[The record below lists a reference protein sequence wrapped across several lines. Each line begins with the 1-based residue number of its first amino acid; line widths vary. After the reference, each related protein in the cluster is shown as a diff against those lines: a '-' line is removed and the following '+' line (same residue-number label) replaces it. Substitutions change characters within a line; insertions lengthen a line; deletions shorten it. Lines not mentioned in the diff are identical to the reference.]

1 MASPFFSEGD
11 KNIIHDEVED
21 ILSNQL
27 SMGKNVKKFE
37 ESFSHRLDVGHAI
50 ALNACT
56 SALEAAVSYAATRG
70 KEVII
75 PAQTFIATGMA
86 VHLSG
91 LKPVFAEIS
100 PETMCLDYHD
110 TIQRVNENTA
120 AIIVVHMTGIV
131 TPEINK
137 FRIFCDERNI
147 LLIEDAAHT
156 PGAKFKNQEAGTIG
170 HIGCFSFF
178 PSKVLTSGEG
188 GMLTT
193 NDDKIASFARSFQNR
208 GRDMTSS
215 SEIYSIPGRNVRMPE
230 ISALLGWIQLSHLN
244 DYLDR
249 RREIASSYISHFEKV
264 AGLKLIKL
272 ESIEQSSFWKFPIIL
287 DSNLDRNQILNNL
300 HNFGVY
306 ADTAYNPPLHL
317 QPVFQSLYGTD
328 TGLLPVTEDILQ
340 RHICLPCHP
349 KMTKEECSFV
359 ISSLKEA
366 IKDV

>member
-1 MASPFFSEGD
+1 MASPFFTEGD
-11 KNIIHDEVED
+11 KKIIHNEVEN

-27 SMGKNVKKFE
+27 SMGKNVEKFE
-37 ESFSHRLDVGHAI
+37 QLFSKRINVKHSI

-56 SALEAAVSYAATRG
+56 SALEASVRYAATRG
-70 KEVII
+70 NEIII

-100 PETMCLDYHD
+100 PQTMCLDYHD
-110 TIQRVNENTA
+110 ASKRVNKNTA
-120 AIIVVHMTGIV
+120 AIILVHMTGIL
-131 TPEINK
+131 TPEIIQ
-137 FRIFCDERNI
+137 FRKFCDEQNI

-156 PGAKFKNQEAGTIG
+156 PGAKYKKIEAGTFG

-193 NDDKIASFARSFQNR
+193 NDDEIASFARSFQNR
-208 GRDMTSS
+208 GRDIASPF
-215 SEIYSIPGRNVRMPE
+215 EIYSMPGRNVRMPE
-230 ISALLGWIQLSHLN
+230 FSALLGWLQLSHLN
-244 DYLDR
+244 EYLAR
-249 RREIASSYISHFEKV
+249 RREIALSYISHFDKIREIDY
-264 AGLKLIKL
+264 IKL

-287 DSNLDRNQILNNL
+287 APKLDRNEVLNNL
-300 HNFGVY
+300 HNSGIY

-317 QPVFQSLYGTD
+317 QPVFKSLYGTKQ
-328 TGLLPVTEDILQ
+328 GLLPVTEDILQ

-349 KMTKEECSFV
+349 KMTNEDVSFV
-359 ISSLKEA
+359 ISKLLK
-366 IKDV
+366 IINVS

>member
-1 MASPFFSEGD
+1 MASPFFSESD
-11 KNIIHDEVED
+11 KKIIHDEVED

-37 ESFSHRLDVGHAI
+37 EAFAERLDVGHAI

-120 AIIVVHMTGIV
+120 AIIVVHMTGII

-137 FRIFCDERNI
+137 FRRFCDERNI

-156 PGAKFKNQEAGTIG
+156 PGAKFKHKEAGTFG

-178 PSKVLTSGEG
+178 PSKVLTAGEG

-208 GRDMTSS
+208 GRDMTSP

-264 AGLKLIKL
+264 AGLKFIKL
-272 ESIEQSSFWKFPIIL
+272 ESTEQS
-287 DSNLDRNQILNNL
+287 
-300 HNFGVY
+300 
-306 ADTAYNPPLHL
+306 
-317 QPVFQSLYGTD
+317 
-328 TGLLPVTEDILQ
+328 
-340 RHICLPCHP
+340 
-349 KMTKEECSFV
+349 
-359 ISSLKEA
+359 
-366 IKDV
+366 